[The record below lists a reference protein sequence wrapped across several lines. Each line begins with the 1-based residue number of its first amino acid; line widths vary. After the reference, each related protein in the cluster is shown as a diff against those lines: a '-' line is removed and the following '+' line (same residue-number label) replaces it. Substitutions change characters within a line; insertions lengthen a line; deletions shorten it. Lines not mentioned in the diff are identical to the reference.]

1 MASFETIDFQTVN
14 GVAWVRLNRPEKLNA
29 FNTAMQRELAQIWRA
44 LRHDP
49 DVGAIVLTAAGDRA
63 FCTGIDRSEALGNEA
78 PAADRSSPAARLLHF
93 DDPGA
98 SLGPKTNDLWKPVIA
113 AVNGMACGGAF
124 YMLGEADILI
134 AAEDATFFD
143 QHVTYGMVASYETIQ
158 MAQRMPFGELLR
170 MQLLGAH
177 ERLSARR
184 ALEIGLVSEICPAAD
199 LAERAR
205 WIAETIAA
213 RPREAIQAT
222 LRAAW
227 STRELPRSQALAQG
241 SAFLALGWKPENLA
255 EGQRFFAQG
264 GRVDWKLR

>member
-1 MASFETIDFQTVN
+1 MASFETIDFQTEN

-29 FNTAMQRELAQIWRA
+29 FNTSMQREVAQIWRT

-49 DVGAIVLTAAGDRA
+49 EVGAIVLTAAGERA
-63 FCTGIDRSEALGNEA
+63 FCTGIDRSEALGGDTAA
-78 PAADRSSPAARLLHF
+78 PDRSSPAARLLHF

-134 AAEDATFFD
+134 AAEHATFFD
-143 QHVTYGMVASYETIQ
+143 PHVTYGMVASYETIQ

-199 LAERAR
+199 LMERAR

-213 RPREAIQAT
+213 RPREAVQAT

-255 EGQRFFAQG
+255 EGQRFFTQG